1 MSTSKVNP
9 YLAFK
14 GNCKEAM
21 EFYKSALGG
30 ELELMDFSGAP
41 MDVPEDYKSKIMHSK
56 LEFGEAIIMASDTMP
71 GTEINFGDN
80 VSVAIAAESEEIG
93 QKYFNN
99 LSTDGK
105 VLMPFAD
112 AFWGSKF
119 GMLEDK
125 FGVRWMVDC
134 SKAEF
139 VSEK

>member
-1 MSTSKVNP
+1 MSSTKVNP

-30 ELELMDFSGAP
+30 ELEFMDFSTAP
-41 MDVPEDYKSKIMHSK
+41 MEVPDDYKSKILHSK
-56 LEFGEAIIMASDTMP
+56 LQFGDAIIMASDTMP
-71 GTEINFGDN
+71 NNEINVGDN
-80 VSVAIAAESEEIG
+80 VSIAIAVESEEVG
-93 QKYFNN
+93 EKYFNN
-99 LSTDGK
+99 LSNGGK
-105 VLMPFAD
+105 IMMPFAE

-134 SKAEF
+134 GLPQK
-139 VSEK
+139 

>member
-1 MSTSKVNP
+1 MMKSTINP
-9 YLAFK
+9 YVAFK

-21 EFYKSALGG
+21 EFYKSIFGG
-30 ELELMDFSGAP
+30 ELELMDFSSAP
-41 MDVPEDYKSKIMHSK
+41 MDIPEEYKSKIMHAK
-56 LEFGEAIIMASDTMP
+56 LQFGNAVIMASDTMP
-71 GTEINFGDN
+71 NNPINVGDN
-80 VSVAIAAESEEIG
+80 VSISLGAESVEVG
-93 QKYFNN
+93 TKCFNS
-99 LSTDGK
+99 LSEGGK

-125 FGVRWMVDC
+125 FGVRWMIDC